1 MRFITKKTI
10 AFALLAVFI
19 GGLVLPVAHILETDA
34 KGHHCHATD
43 CNGKENN
50 SHSKDSC
57 SICRHVL
64 FTNKSA
70 QIQTTLGLLVTFAGD
85 CIVPVYNQPVIRL
98 FITTNN
104 PLRAPPCL
112 SL

>member
-19 GGLVLPVAHILETDA
+19 GGIVLPLPHTLETDA
-34 KGHHCHATD
+34 KGRHCHTTD
-43 CNGKENN
+43 CNGKDKD

-57 SICRHVL
+57 SICQHVL
-64 FTNKSA
+64 FTNKSS
-70 QIQTTLGLLVTFAGD
+70 QIQTSIGILVTFTGD
-85 CIVPVYNQPVIRL
+85 FIVPVYNQPVIRL